1 MDHYA
6 VIGRPIAHSKSPLIH
21 ALFARQT
28 AQALS
33 YDAVEVEP
41 DVLPAALKKLHEQ
54 GYQGLNV
61 TLPHKVAAVALCE
74 AVSER
79 AQLAGAVNTL
89 IRTDTG
95 WRGDNTDGEG
105 LIHDL
110 TGNLHLAISGKRV
123 LVLGSGGAAR
133 GILKPLL
140 DQQPAELTLSNRNPW
155 KPEELAEQFKPYGR
169 IRPATHIAL
178 KGDRFDLIINA
189 TSAGHGGNELR
200 LPGQLLAEGGACCD
214 LSYGRAFEPFAAWA
228 CTQGATRISDGLGM
242 LVGQAAA
249 SFALWRGVKP
259 DVKPVIA
266 RLRTPDNRDARPEN
280 SVSDGKPRD
289 KATHLTFGQD

>member
-1 MDHYA
+1 MDRYA
-6 VIGRPIAHSKSPLIH
+6 VIGHPISHSKSPLIH

-28 AQALS
+28 QQDLS

-41 DVLPAALKKLHEQ
+41 DVLPAALITLHEQ

-61 TLPHKVAAVALCE
+61 TLPHKVAVAALCE

-79 AQLAGAVNTL
+79 AQIAGAVNTL
-89 IRTDTG
+89 IRTPTG

-105 LIHDL
+105 LIRDL
-110 TGNLHLAISGKRV
+110 VENLHLAITNKRV
-123 LVLGSGGAAR
+123 LVLGAGGAAR

-140 DQQPAELTLSNRNPW
+140 DQNPQELVLSNRNPW
-155 KPEELAEQFKPYGR
+155 KPEELAEQFKPHGK

-178 KGDRFDLIINA
+178 KGDQFDLIINA
-189 TSAGHGGNELR
+189 TSAGHGNNDLR
-200 LPGQLLAEGGACCD
+200 LPAHLLADGGACYD
-214 LSYGRAFEPFAAWA
+214 LSYGKAFESFAGWA
-228 CTQGATRISDGLGM
+228 CTQGATRVSDGIGM

-249 SFALWRGVKP
+249 SFAIWRGVQP
-259 DVKPVIA
+259 EVKPVIA
-266 RLRTPDNRDARPEN
+266 RLREPDNRDALPETGAT
-280 SVSDGKPRD
+280 DGRPRD